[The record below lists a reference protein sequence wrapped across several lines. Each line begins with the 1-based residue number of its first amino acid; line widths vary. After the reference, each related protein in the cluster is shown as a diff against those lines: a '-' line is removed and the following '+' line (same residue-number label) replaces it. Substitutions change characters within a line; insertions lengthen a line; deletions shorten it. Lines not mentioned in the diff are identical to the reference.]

1 MRQRGF
7 ATTAPPSLISALGRK
22 HGPGDDSTST
32 VRMIVLDCSHEKPLS
47 HTCTTQVPGSVN
59 APQQAGLS
67 PSRTRR

>member
-7 ATTAPPSLISALGRK
+7 ATKAPHSLISALGRK

-47 HTCTTQVPGSVN
+47 HTCTKQVPGGVN
-59 APQQAGLS
+59 ATQHAGFS
-67 PSRTRR
+67 PSQARR